1 MSTLLLVRHGQ
12 ASFGTGDYDRLS
24 ALGKEQSERLGA
36 YWAARALRIHGLYC
50 GPQMRHRETL
60 EPVLHHAEG
69 AGLAWPQAVILP
81 GLAEFHWDAIM
92 AAAMRGGSQNTLA
105 PLATAYKEAATE
117 RDRYRAFQAL
127 FEAATQCW
135 VREEL
140 EDVPE
145 TWAVFEARVLA
156 ALDQMRRDAPRSATI
171 AAFTSGGPI
180 AVAVKHALGLSP
192 QKALEL
198 VWTLRNGAI
207 TEFLFTPRRYSLSVF
222 NAIPHLDEPRLWT
235 YR

>member
-1 MSTLLLVRHGQ
+1 MSTLLLIRHGQ

-24 ALGKEQSERLGA
+24 AVGKEQSECLGA
-36 YWAARALRIHGLYC
+36 YWAARGLRFDALYC
-50 GPQMRHRETL
+50 GPQVRHRETM
-60 EPVLHHAEG
+60 EPVLIHAAG
-69 AGLAWPQAVILP
+69 AGLAWPEPIILP

-92 AAAMRGGSQNTLA
+92 ATALRAGSPPVLSVLAAAYRQ
-105 PLATAYKEAATE
+105 ATTEKE
-117 RDRYRAFQAL
+117 RYRAFQAL
-127 FEAATQCW
+127 FEAATLCW
-135 VREEL
+135 VRGDL
-140 EDVPE
+140 HDLPE
-145 TWAVFEARVLA
+145 TWASFEARVLA
-156 ALDQMRRDAPRSATI
+156 AIDHICATAPRSARI

-180 AVAVKHALGLSP
+180 AVAVKRALGLSP

-207 TEFLFTPRRYSLSVF
+207 NEFLFTPERYSLSVF